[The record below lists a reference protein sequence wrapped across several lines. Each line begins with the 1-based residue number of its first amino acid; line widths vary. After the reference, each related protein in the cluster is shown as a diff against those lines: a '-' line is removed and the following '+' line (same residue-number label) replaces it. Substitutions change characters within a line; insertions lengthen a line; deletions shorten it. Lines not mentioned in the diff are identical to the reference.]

1 MFYHMTNK
9 KVKNILSKISS
20 FGIILLILVISLLI
34 VLYARGYN
42 LDLSNFS
49 ITSSGIIRI
58 NTTPNNS
65 QVYLNNK
72 YVGVSPLVLNS
83 IDPGSYYI
91 KILKNNYTEWNSLV
105 TVKSGN
111 ITNVDSFLLPSQ
123 VDQSIVKTDGN
134 IYKVIYNDNSNYIY
148 IITDKSGVY
157 KLYYINLSLITN
169 GYSLNYVAN
178 LSKIINFSKGGNI
191 SIKSNTSL
199 SDLILK
205 YNNRYYIYN
214 VLTNKLTL
222 LSKLIYIYN
231 LENINW
237 TDSPNYIVIK
247 DNNLLATLSLSTDQV
262 YLLSYNSMN
271 VVYRNINSSQIIFSS
286 YSSTTGISD
295 IFISNLDGT
304 DKVLAYKIKGDVNNI
319 FVNDQESYIA
329 IGTTLRNNYLLSFN
343 NNILSNEVP
352 FANGNNIVSFN
363 SQNNYILTE
372 KNNTLYAYYV
382 NNLSNITVIDNY
394 NELSNIKLYSL
405 GSYIFYQKKNIGSNT
420 YSLYEQTIGGNSP
433 VLISKDTVGNYYITI
448 GGNYL
453 FFNYY
458 YNNNTYLYA
467 VTLIKN
473 NNIFP
478 FSL

>member
-1 MFYHMTNK
+1 MKNK
-9 KVKNILSKISS
+9 KVKNILNKVSS
-20 FGIILLILVISLLI
+20 FAVILLILIISLLI

-42 LDLSNFS
+42 LDLTNLS
-49 ITSSGIIRI
+49 ITSSGIIRV

-72 YVGVSPLVLNS
+72 YVGASPLVLNS
-83 IDPGSYYI
+83 IGPGSYYI
-91 KILKNNYTEWNSLV
+91 KILKGNYTEWNSLV

-111 ITNVDSFLLPSQ
+111 ITNVDAFLLPSQ

-134 IYKVIYNDNSNYIY
+134 VYKVIYNKNSNYVY
-148 IITDKSGVY
+148 IITDKNNVY

-169 GYSLNYVAN
+169 GYSLNYIAN
-178 LSKIINFSKGGNI
+178 LSKVINFSKGGNI
-191 SIKSNTSL
+191 AIKSNTSL
-199 SDLILK
+199 SDIIFK
-205 YNNRYYIYN
+205 YNNKYYIYN
-214 VLTNKLTL
+214 VLTNKLIP
-222 LSKLIYIYN
+222 LSHIIYINN
-231 LENINW
+231 LKNISW
-237 TDSPNYIVIK
+237 TDSPNYILIQN
-247 DNNLLATLSLSTDQV
+247 NNLLATLSLSTNQI

-271 VVYRNINSSQIIFSS
+271 VAYREISSSQIIFSS
-286 YSSTTGISD
+286 YNNITKTSD

-304 DKVLAYKIKGDVNNI
+304 NKVLAYKIKGDVNSI
-319 FVNDQESYIA
+319 FVNDQGSYVA
-329 IGTTLRNNYLLSFN
+329 VGTISGNNYLLSFN

-352 FANGNNIVSFN
+352 FAEGNIIVSFS

-372 KNNTLYAYYV
+372 KNNILYAYYV
-382 NNLSNITVIDNY
+382 NNLSSVTVIDNY
-394 NELSNIKLYSL
+394 NELYNIKLYSL
-405 GSYIFYQKKNIGSNT
+405 GSYIFYQKKNVGSNT
-420 YSLYEQTIGGNSP
+420 YSLYEQTIGGSTP
-433 VLISKDTVGNYYITI
+433 VLISKDTVGNYYITL

-458 YNNNTYLYA
+458 YNKNTYLYA